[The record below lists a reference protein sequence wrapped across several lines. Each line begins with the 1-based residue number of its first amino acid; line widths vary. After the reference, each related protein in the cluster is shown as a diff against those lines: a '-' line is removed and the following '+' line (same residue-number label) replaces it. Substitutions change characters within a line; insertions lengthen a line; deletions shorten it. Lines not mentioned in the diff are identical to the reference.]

1 MDLGSLVL
9 TIGIFVL
16 FLIIAGYYFIM
27 KQSKDKS
34 LLVVIFG
41 IIFVLAS
48 FSNLLDFILP
58 ILFLLFFISIFNQYL
73 RKRQLHQL
81 LWSISLFM
89 FFLTTLFQAIAT
101 LLNTWNLLM
110 LQVYYVFAS
119 FQVLL
124 LGVGELYLLSKHN
137 VINRIVNIA
146 VIYISGFFWMLFGFI
161 YLSYTNNLIFL
172 LIAMFGLVVLAY
184 GTLDIIFAILT
195 IKYKSFERVQ
205 LTGFQFT
212 NVVLVSS
219 VIMFIFF
226 VYFAFTTVN
235 SGYVLNKALET
246 VITSVWGGSTN
257 SVVRGFAP
265 LFTVGASMYI
275 FLGSIYSYI
284 LWQYGIR
291 KSKGKFSLGTGLFN
305 IYFALG
311 VAIFV
316 AGGSLQQLGVYAILY
331 ISELLGG
338 ILMYFGFLESDRLS
352 MDMILDVVTLRFLH
366 KQYQTSE
373 SVPNQSS

>member
-1 MDLGSLVL
+1 MDQGSLAL

-16 FLIIAGYYFIM
+16 FLIIAGYYFFM
-27 KQSKDKS
+27 KQAKDKS

-41 IIFVLAS
+41 IIFVVAA
-48 FSNLLDFILP
+48 FTNLLDFILP

-73 RKRQLHQL
+73 RKKQLHQL

-110 LQVYYVFAS
+110 LQVYYVLAS

-137 VINRIVNIA
+137 VINKIVNIV

-161 YLSYTNNLIFL
+161 YLSYTNNIVFL

-184 GTLDIIFAILT
+184 GTLDILFVILKL
-195 IKYKSFERVQ
+195 KYKSIEKFQ

-212 NVVLVSS
+212 NVILVSS
-219 VIMFIFF
+219 VIMFVLF
-226 VYFAFTTVN
+226 VYFAFTTVSSN
-235 SGYVLNKALET
+235 YVLNQALET
-246 VITSVWGGSTN
+246 SITSVWGSSTD

-265 LFTVGASMYI
+265 LFTVGSSMYI
-275 FLGSIYSYI
+275 FLGSIYSYL

-291 KSKGKFSLGTGLFN
+291 KSQGKFNLGTGLFN

-316 AGGSLQQLGVYAILY
+316 AGGSLTQLGAAAILY

-373 SVPNQSS
+373 TVPNKAN